1 MAMTIRQAA
10 PLNGAAILSDDLVA
24 QQLRQDSDHDAFLI
38 DSHRLAALF
47 WIERHMAV
55 SLQRRGWVA
64 TFDGFGSDMR
74 LRRTPIAQVDRV
86 TYIGHSDDPIDGA
99 GLWRLIDDRLLPTA
113 GQRWPTATRV
123 VVEFTAGYVDA
134 AIEVPHLRTAA
145 LLLIQH
151 LYEGGSLKDVPDTI
165 AMLCEIDR
173 VPVIG

>member
-10 PLNGAAILSDDLVA
+10 PINGAAVLPDVLVA

-38 DSHRLAALF
+38 DSHRLSALF

-55 SLQRRGWVA
+55 SLQRRKWVA

-74 LRRTPIAQVDRV
+74 LCRTPIAQVDRV
-86 TYIGHSDDPIDGA
+86 TYIGRSDELVDAA
-99 GLWRLIDDRLLPTA
+99 GLWRMADDRLLPIA
-113 GQRWPTATRV
+113 SQRWPTAIRV
-123 VVEFTAGYVDA
+123 TVEFTAGYVDA
-134 AIEVPHLRTAA
+134 AVEAPHLRTAA
-145 LLLIQH
+145 LMLIQH

-165 AMLCEIDR
+165 SMLCDIDR